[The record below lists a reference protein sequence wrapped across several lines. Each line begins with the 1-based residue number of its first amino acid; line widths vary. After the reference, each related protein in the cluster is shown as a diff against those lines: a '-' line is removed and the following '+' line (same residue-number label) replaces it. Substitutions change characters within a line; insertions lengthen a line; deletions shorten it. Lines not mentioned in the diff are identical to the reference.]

1 MQIWPN
7 RDDGLDLL
15 SGIDIKP
22 CNDRERNFVSNSIKR
37 IRQVTQGAFGISGNQ
52 QNYTDDIDKPTGLN
66 GGSSPLAN
74 PMLADYD
81 YWNILVC

>member
-1 MQIWPN
+1 MQIWPY
-7 RDDGLDLL
+7 RDDGLEFL
-15 SGIDIKP
+15 SGISIKP
-22 CNDRERNFVSNSIKR
+22 CNERERTFVSNGIKW
-37 IRQVTQGAFGISGNQ
+37 IWEVTQGAFGINGNQ

-81 YWNILVC
+81 RWKFLVR